1 MFTVLGCMLAGMVV
15 GFIFRKKHFK
25 IIQSVLFVLIWLLLF
40 LLGAEIGSNPAVIRQ
55 TGKLG
60 FDALLIG
67 TAGTLGSILGAALL
81 WKWIK
86 PNKSTHEK

>member
-1 MFTVLGCMLAGMVV
+1 MFTVLGCMLVGIIA
-15 GFIFRKKHFK
+15 GFILRKKQFK
-25 IIQSVLFVLIWLLLF
+25 IIQKVLFVLIWLLLF
-40 LLGAEIGSNPAVIRQ
+40 LLGAEIGSNPIVVRQ

-67 TAGTLGSILGAALL
+67 VAGTLGSIIAAGLL

-86 PNKSTHEK
+86 PDKSTNEK

>member
-1 MFTVLGCMLAGMVV
+1 MFTVLGCMLVGIIA
-15 GFIFRKKHFK
+15 GFILRKKQFK
-25 IIQSVLFVLIWLLLF
+25 IIQKVLFVLIWLLLF
-40 LLGAEIGSNPAVIRQ
+40 LLGAEIGSNPTVVRQ

-67 TAGTLGSILGAALL
+67 VAGTLASIIAAGLL

-86 PNKSTHEK
+86 PDKSTNEK

>member
-1 MFTVLGCMLAGMVV
+1 MFTVLGCMLVGIIA
-15 GFIFRKKHFK
+15 GFILRKKQFK
-25 IIQSVLFVLIWLLLF
+25 IIQKVLFVLIWLLLF
-40 LLGAEIGSNPAVIRQ
+40 LLGAEIGSNPTVVRQ

-67 TAGTLGSILGAALL
+67 VAGTLGSIIAASLL

-86 PNKSTHEK
+86 PDKPTNEK